1 MAFILQFISVSIYR
15 FFSCVESANCLVCHL
30 LVPSRGRTSGF
41 RIKLSRGGFPQ
52 PSSTIGF
59 FPQMM
64 INQSIQNL
72 GISDN
77 FLSFYPA
84 LLFASQ
90 LLDVFRH
97 FRESSFSLPSLAGQ
111 IKLYNRNTGDLV
123 KMWLSASFIYVSRET
138 DQHQV
143 WCQLLQ
149 MSRVIVL
156 TVYFYTFLFNLVFR
170 CIPSPMHLLPSSQEQ
185 VCAYPLR

>member
-1 MAFILQFISVSIYR
+1 MSSSCPQPWPNLWLSYQVIKGRIPPTIFNYR
-15 FFSCVESANCLVCHL
+15 FFLQ
-30 LVPSRGRTSGF
+30 
-41 RIKLSRGGFPQ
+41 I
-52 PSSTIGF
+52 
-59 FPQMM
+59 M

-72 GISDN
+72 RISDN

-111 IKLYNRNTGDLV
+111 IKLYNRNTGDLI

-138 DQHQV
+138 EQHQV

-170 CIPSPMHLLPSSQEQ
+170 CIPSPIHLLPSSQEQ

>member
-1 MAFILQFISVSIYR
+1 
-15 FFSCVESANCLVCHL
+15 
-30 LVPSRGRTSGF
+30 
-41 RIKLSRGGFPQ
+41 
-52 PSSTIGF
+52 
-59 FPQMM
+59 M

-72 GISDN
+72 RISDN

-111 IKLYNRNTGDLV
+111 LKLYNRNTGDLV

-138 DQHQV
+138 EQHQV

-170 CIPSPMHLLPSSQEQ
+170 CIPSPIHLLPSSQEQ
-185 VCAYPLR
+185 VCAYPLRWPWSCCQRPTKPWPFQPALLGSLLRLLDHRRHPLPGAQVCAGQLRRNNFRPDLPPCAAQDW